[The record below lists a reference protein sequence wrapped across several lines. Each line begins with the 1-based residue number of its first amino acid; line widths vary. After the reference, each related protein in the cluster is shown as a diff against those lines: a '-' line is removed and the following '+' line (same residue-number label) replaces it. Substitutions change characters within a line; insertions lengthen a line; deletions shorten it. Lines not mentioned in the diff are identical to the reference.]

1 MKNKLFILALWLLA
15 IYILKEYHLL
25 TLEMSDL
32 QEFISTNTKYAML
45 LFIALWI
52 VRLLFFIP
60 GVTLMFLG
68 GICFDPIVSFILSM
82 AGIVL
87 SETLVYLF
95 SRMFSSGKMIKDLER
110 KHPELKKLLETY
122 NYKFLALGMICP
134 IAPTDIVCFLSAAV
148 GLKYR
153 VYILTVVIMNIPLLI
168 FSSFIVINF
177 SESIVGTVL
186 VIISFALISIVSI
199 KMWNSLKQK
208 QSA

>member
-1 MKNKLFILALWLLA
+1 MD
-15 IYILKEYHLL
+15 
-25 TLEMSDL
+25 DL
-32 QEFISTNTKYAML
+32 QGFISENTKYAML

-52 VRLLFFIP
+52 IRLLFFIP

-68 GICFDPIVSFILSM
+68 GVCFDSVVSFILSM
-82 AGIVL
+82 AGIFL
-87 SETLVYLF
+87 SETLVYVF
-95 SRMFSSGKMIKDLER
+95 SRMFSSGNMIKDLER

-134 IAPTDIVCFLSAAV
+134 IAPTDVVCFLSAAV

-153 VYILTVVIMNIPLLI
+153 VYILTVVITNIPLLI

-177 SESIVGTVL
+177 SESLAGTVL
-186 VIISFALISIVSI
+186 VIVSFVLISVVSI

-208 QSA
+208 QNT